1 MQLSVVDFMVGLD
14 NAVIFQETDC
24 LKCHGLGFEP
34 IGCCSG
40 FECGCQGR
48 VVDFYPCD
56 CDAEKP
62 TDEQIKKWA
71 DDSRAEASE

>member
-34 IGCCSG
+34 IAGLKPLNDNYNLNKP
-40 FECGCQGR
+40 
-48 VVDFYPCD
+48 VD
-56 CDAEKP
+56 
-62 TDEQIKKWA
+62 TN
-71 DDSRAEASE
+71 